1 MKGYYK
7 LRKTIIDILRSK
19 LSRDLHYHGVHHT
32 LDALNTCSVYLK
44 HNKVTMHEAK
54 LLRLGVLLHDIG
66 FTETTVEHEKKSAE
80 IADKILTAYNFSTED
95 KAVIEGLILSTKIP
109 QQPKT
114 LLEKIICD
122 VDLDYLG
129 RADFYA
135 ISNQLFQELK
145 ALNVLDD
152 FDDWNKLQIKFLEAH
167 SYHTDFAIQNR
178 QPEKELRIAELK
190 KLVGKL

>member
-7 LRKTIIDILRSK
+7 LRKTILGILNTK
-19 LSRDLHYHGVHHT
+19 LSKDLHYHGVHHT
-32 LDALNTCSVYLK
+32 LDALNTCSIYLK
-44 HNKVTMHEAK
+44 HNKISNHEAK

-66 FTETTVEHEKKSAE
+66 FTETTIEHEKKSAE
-80 IADKILTAYNFSTED
+80 IADKLLSEHGFSEKD
-95 KAVIEGLILSTKIP
+95 KAIINGLILCTKIP

-114 LLEKIICD
+114 LLENIICD

-135 ISNQLFQELK
+135 ISNQLFQELI
-145 ALNVLDD
+145 ALDVLDD
-152 FDDWNKLQIKFLEAH
+152 FDDWNKLQIRFLEAH
-167 SYHTDFAIQNR
+167 AYHTDFAINNR

-190 KLVGKL
+190 KLVG

>member
-7 LRKTIIDILRSK
+7 LRKIILGILETK
-19 LSRDLHYHGVHHT
+19 LSKDLHYHGVHHT
-32 LDALNTCSVYLK
+32 LDALNTCGIYLK
-44 HNKVTMHEAK
+44 NNKINAHDAK

-66 FTETTVEHEKKSAE
+66 FTETTIEHEKKSAE
-80 IADKILTAYNFSTED
+80 IADRLLTEYGFSAED

-145 ALNVLDD
+145 ALDVLDD
-152 FDDWNKLQIKFLEAH
+152 FDDWNKLQIRFLEAH

-190 KLVGKL
+190 KLVG

>member
-7 LRKTIIDILRSK
+7 LRKTIIDILNSK
-19 LSRDLHYHGVHHT
+19 LSKDLHYHGVHHT
-32 LDALNTCSVYLK
+32 LDALNTCKVYLK
-44 HNKVTMHEAK
+44 HNSINAHDAK

-66 FTETTVEHEKKSAE
+66 FTETNDEHEQKSAE
-80 IADKILTAYNFSTED
+80 IAKRLLDQYDFSNED
-95 KAVIEGLILSTKIP
+95 IDIIIGLILTTKVP

-129 RADFYA
+129 RSDFYA

-145 ALNVLDD
+145 ALHVLDD
-152 FDDWNKLQIKFLEAH
+152 FDEWNKLQIRFLEAH
-167 SYHTDFAIQNR
+167 RYHTDFAIENR
-178 QPEKELRIAELK
+178 QPQKEQRIEELK
-190 KLVGKL
+190 KLVS

>member
-7 LRKTIIDILRSK
+7 LRKIILDILNTK
-19 LSRDLHYHGVHHT
+19 LSKDLHYHGVHHT
-32 LDALNTCSVYLK
+32 VDALNTCSVYLK
-44 HNKVTMHEAK
+44 HNKISNHEAK

-66 FTETTVEHEKKSAE
+66 FTETTKEHEKKSAE
-80 IADKILTAYNFSTED
+80 IADKLLSENGISEED
-95 KAVIEGLILSTKIP
+95 KSVIEGLILSTKIP

-145 ALNVLDD
+145 ALDVLDD
-152 FDDWNKLQIKFLEAH
+152 FDDWNKLQIRFLEAH
-167 SYHTDFAIQNR
+167 TYHTEFAIQNR

-190 KLVGKL
+190 KLVG